1 MDSLELPKRIFT
13 LGEEPFPIKSIAY
26 HTDDSKL
33 FSAVKDALH
42 DDEYEELKE
51 SRLGVFLKFKK
62 MDFGW
67 ASRLVHYRLCFQ
79 LNIKKKY
86 ELWSL
91 VGADPVKFLLI
102 EFEQLTGLNYE
113 YIEHLENP
121 RCEVTNEMTS
131 FWERIGVSVDAGPSS
146 EQIIRALKRCQEW
159 SRDDRMRLGYL
170 AIFFGFIEGRKYS
183 SATRASLARL
193 VMDLEK
199 FENYTWG
206 RVAFKV
212 LMDSLRA
219 KDFTKSYTVDGFIQ
233 VLQVWI
239 YHALPELGANYGNPL
254 PNRPSPPLL
263 AFKGGK
269 GRKCFKDAISRHVI
283 SQNSTTYIRGYL
295 PVDQSKDARCVRE
308 GRELCEES
316 CVREEDI
323 ERPSKRARIEA
334 PAEPCS
340 EDIPDARSG
349 AIPDARSEAYIP
361 VSGVDKA
368 YIEKCFKDLTYVI
381 RDGFGT
387 CLKEMKLL
395 RNRMDVV
402 EKKLRIT
409 GKENSSDDLQQT
421 TSIPPKRSE
430 SVNGAKAR
438 QDEEPSSSKALSVEA
453 KEKEVKEGKEKELK
467 EKASKGLEKAL
478 AKAKEAKANEA
489 KAKEAKAKEAK
500 AKEAKAKEKEA
511 KEKETK
517 LAAEAWLG
525 EAKLE
530 EEAKAKEAA
539 DKVLSTEPEAS
550 VEASVVLMDK
560 DEDTVSDVKMQ
571 EAMRLSK
578 KDSALASIRERSERD
593 KKLATSQ
600 QSPFQGNS
608 TAKLIIPNTKVGH
621 GYDPFAFLDK
631 QLTKALMEHL
641 KKDPNWRK
649 SFERKPKRCLSYWYQ
664 VIRTPLAWLLDTHI
678 DVYINVL
685 RLRQRNNP
693 NHFRNKRICFLD
705 HLFSR
710 MWRDKYGEFKSSLL
724 DHNDI
729 DDIYAP
735 VNFQNDHWIAIW
747 ISIPKRHIVVWDSIV
762 KHISKAQLDEIIES
776 FLTMVP
782 YLLVECASTDEER
795 IKYSLEPFTYDKLTV
810 GVPQCIA
817 GDCGVY
823 ALKYMECHAL
833 GYTLFP
839 DAFCEKNVK
848 HIREKMA
855 HDKFHET
862 PGFEG
867 IEDKMS
873 YYNDLD
879 MYG

>member
-13 LGEEPFPIKSIAY
+13 LREESFPIKSIAY
-26 HTDDSKL
+26 NTDDYKL
-33 FSAVKDALH
+33 FSVVRDALH

-51 SRLGVFLKFKK
+51 SRLGVFLKFKE

-67 ASRLVHYRLCFQ
+67 ASRLVHYMLFFQ

-91 VGADPVKFLLI
+91 VCEDPVRFSLI
-102 EFEQLTGLNYE
+102 EFEQLTGLNCE

-121 RCEVTNEMTS
+121 RCEVTNEMAC
-131 FWERIGVSVDAGPSS
+131 FWERIGVSVDVGPSS
-146 EQIIRALKRCQEW
+146 EQIIIALKRCQEW

-199 FENYTWG
+199 FENYPWG
-206 RVAFKV
+206 RVAFKE
-212 LMDSLRA
+212 SL
-219 KDFTKSYTVDGFIQ
+219 TKQTVSTVVGIQ
-233 VLQVWI
+233 GWQI
-239 YHALPELGANYGNPL
+239 T
-254 PNRPSPPLL
+254 
-263 AFKGGK
+263 
-269 GRKCFKDAISRHVI
+269 
-283 SQNSTTYIRGYL
+283 Q
-295 PVDQSKDARCVRE
+295 
-308 GRELCEES
+308 
-316 CVREEDI
+316 
-323 ERPSKRARIEA
+323 
-334 PAEPCS
+334 
-340 EDIPDARSG
+340 IPDARSG
-349 AIPDARSEAYIP
+349 AIPDARSEASIP

-368 YIEKCFKDLTYVI
+368 YIEKCFKDLTNVM
-381 RDGFGT
+381 RDGFGM

-395 RNRMDVV
+395 GNRMDVV
-402 EKKLRIT
+402 EKKLGIT
-409 GKENSSDDLQQT
+409 GKESSSDDLQQT
-421 TSIPPKRSE
+421 TSSLPKRRLE
-430 SVNGAKAR
+430 HG
-438 QDEEPSSSKALSVEA
+438 
-453 KEKEVKEGKEKELK
+453 KEVKEGKEKELKEKELK

-489 KAKEAKAKEAK
+489 KAKEVKAKEAK
-500 AKEAKAKEKEA
+500 AKEAKAKEKEVKEKEVKKKEA
-511 KEKETK
+511 KEKETKEKEKKEAK

-530 EEAKAKEAA
+530 EETKAKEAA
-539 DKVLSTEPEAS
+539 DKAKEPDESA
-550 VEASVVLMDK
+550 EASVVLMDK

-571 EAMRLSK
+571 EARRLAK
-578 KDSALASIRERSERD
+578 KDSALAAIRGRSERD
-593 KKLATSQ
+593 RNLAPSQ

-621 GYDPFAFLDK
+621 GYDPFALPDK
-631 QLTKALMEHL
+631 QLTKALMEYV
-641 KKDPNWRK
+641 KKILVLIEDFP
-649 SFERKPKRCLSYWYQ
+649 EDLPHMD
-664 VIRTPLAWLLDTHI
+664 A
-678 DVYINVL
+678 YINVL

-693 NHFRNKRICFLD
+693 NHFRNERICFLN

-710 MWRDKYGEFKSSLL
+710 MWRDKYGKFKSSVPDYNGLGRRL
-724 DHNDI
+724 HGRSWDLYAGIVPTFCATNKTWGVDI
-729 DDIYAP
+729 DEIYAP

-747 ISIPKRHIVVWDSIV
+747 ILIPKRHIVVWDSIV
-762 KHISKAQLDEIIES
+762 KHISKAQLDEIMES

-795 IKYSLEPFTYDKLTV
+795 IKYSLEPFTYERPTV

-833 GYTLFP
+833 GYTSFP
-839 DAFCEKNVK
+839 AAFCEKNVK
-848 HIREKMA
+848 HIQEKMA
-855 HDKFHET
+855 HDIFHET

-867 IEDKMS
+867 IEDKTS

-879 MYG
+879 TDG